1 MTTTGDDNNL
11 IEVGSLEQLNAV
23 RWDLDGNGSSDN
35 DGYTAAFPDALP
47 GMGCDPT
54 DGCAGYELTAD
65 LDFDTDN
72 DGSTF
77 TYDADGNAVPDAGDD
92 YYNGGKGWLPIGD
105 DSNSYATFFNGNGH
119 TVSSLFINRTRDKV
133 GLFGKLGSGGL
144 ISGLRVVDANVTGG
158 SDVGALLGFNEGIGG
173 TITACYAAGTVSGN
187 DQVGGLVGRN
197 KGTIFASYAAV
208 SVSGGGSKVGGLVGQ
223 STSIATI
230 TVSYAT
236 GIVSG
241 DSNVGGLAGLNG
253 GTITASYATGTASGD
268 SNVGGLVGNNTNTG
282 TITASYFDTTT
293 SGLTDAVGNGNA
305 DGAEGK
311 TTGELQFRTSHS
323 HIYCCTW
330 NEKTLDLDNAD
341 GDDNPATGGDS
352 PWHLGESDEY
362 PALRGDFGDDD
373 VATWQEFGYQLREGP
388 ELTPKTYN
396 GQVTLTWTAPT
407 TSHWTPPPPPR
418 LSPTPSTATARW
430 YRRMQLRPTPIRR

>member
-1 MTTTGDDNNL
+1 M
-11 IEVGSLEQLNAV
+11 
-23 RWDLDGNGSSDN
+23 
-35 DGYTAAFPDALP
+35 
-47 GMGCDPT
+47 
-54 DGCAGYELTAD
+54 
-65 LDFDTDN
+65 
-72 DGSTF
+72 
-77 TYDADGNAVPDAGDD
+77 
-92 YYNGGKGWLPIGD
+92 
-105 DSNSYATFFNGNGH
+105 
-119 TVSSLFINRTRDKV
+119 
-133 GLFGKLGSGGL
+133 FGKLGSGGS

-158 SDVGALLGFNEGIGG
+158 SDVGLLVGLKEGIGG
-173 TITACYAAGTVSGN
+173 TITACYAAGRVSGN

-311 TTGELQFRTSHS
+311 TTGELQLRMGYSY
-323 HIYCCTW
+323 IYSSW
-330 NEKTLDLDNAD
+330 NVKTLDLDNAD
-341 GDDNPATGGDS
+341 GDNNPATGGDS

-362 PALRGDFGDDD
+362 PALRGTLAMMTWRPGRSS
-373 VATWQEFGYQLREGP
+373 AT
-388 ELTPKTYN
+388 
-396 GQVTLTWTAPT
+396 
-407 TSHWTPPPPPR
+407 S
-418 LSPTPSTATARW
+418 SARG
-430 YRRMQLRPTPIRR
+430 RS